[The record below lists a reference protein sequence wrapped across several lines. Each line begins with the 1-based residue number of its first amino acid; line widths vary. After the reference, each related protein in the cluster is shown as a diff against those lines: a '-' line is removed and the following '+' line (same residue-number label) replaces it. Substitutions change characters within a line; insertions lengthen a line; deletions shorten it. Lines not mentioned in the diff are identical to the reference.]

1 MKLINECWALIPA
14 RSGSKTIKDKNIKLL
29 NKKPLIYYS
38 LDVAKKCKYFKK
50 IIFSSDSNKYLTIAS
65 NYGKFYLH
73 KRDYYSSTDAATD
86 LDIFRGFIRDHLKN
100 NFILPKYFA
109 HLRPTT
115 PIRKINTVNKIL
127 KFFFTQKN
135 LSSLRTV
142 TKMSESSYKSLR
154 IINNKLKSD
163 FIIFRRSNFC

>member
-1 MKLINECWALIPA
+1 MQDQ
-14 RSGSKTIKDKNIKLL
+14 S
-29 NKKPLIYYS
+29 
-38 LDVAKKCKYFKK
+38 
-50 IIFSSDSNKYLTIAS
+50 
-65 NYGKFYLH
+65 
-73 KRDYYSSTDAATD
+73 
-86 LDIFRGFIRDHLKN
+86 
-100 NFILPKYFA
+100 PKYFA

-154 IINNKLKSD
+154 IINNKLCSIVKTDFDLDKYNKPQSKYPVTYEANGILDIYLTKNILRNTLLGNKVIPYILDEFNSD
-163 FIIFRRSNFC
+163 IDTKNDWEKVKNYLAKKR

>member
-109 HLRPTT
+109 HLRPT
-115 PIRKINTVNKIL
+115 IQINER
-127 KFFFTQKN
+127 Q
-135 LSSLRTV
+135 SD
-142 TKMSESSYKSLR
+142 SSYTLAKQVDWICSKSHAR
-154 IINNKLKSD
+154 SITKIFCTFKTNNP
-163 FIIFRRSNFC
+163 N